1 MKHSNGKYDLTID
14 DIHEIRVEH
23 SKMTEKM
30 TYEELKKYY
39 DEQERIFNEKMQKI
53 KDRSL
58 QLV

>member
-1 MKHSNGKYDLTID
+1 MKIDGTYDLTVD

-30 TYEELKKYY
+30 TYDELKKYY
-39 DEQERIFNEKMQKI
+39 DEQAKIFSEKIQKI
-53 KDRSL
+53 KNRSL

>member
-1 MKHSNGKYDLTID
+1 MKHSNGTYDLTVD

-30 TYEELKKYY
+30 TYDELKKYY
-39 DEQERIFNEKMQKI
+39 DEQTKIFSEKIQRIKN
-53 KDRSL
+53 RSL